1 METTTEYPLPKNS
14 YAAFD
19 AISMRNLIIERLN
32 DQGVFTDQ
40 NYIGSNLSCI
50 IDIVSYVFN
59 TLVFYLHKTS
69 NEATFTE
76 AQLFENMNRI
86 VRLLDYKPVG
96 FQTSTL
102 SFEASALNFN
112 DGFYTIPKYS
122 YVLVGEAP
130 FSFNEDISF
139 AIQNANTSG
148 TLIPLT
154 DVSNKK
160 LLFQGIF
167 REYPPYTAIGDNNEA
182 LVLNLDGVYIDH
194 FNVDVY
200 VYENKKQKWVQYK
213 EVPNLYIEQ
222 TYDRIY
228 EKRLNSDLRYEL
240 LFGDNINGRKL
251 DQGDV
256 VAVYYLESSGDR
268 GVVGPNS
275 AKNNFNGAVV
285 FSTATY
291 NNIQQDVNEE
301 KFVYLTSAQ
310 FRSIQF
316 DNQAGS
322 TLPKNFESV
331 DSIRKNA
338 PSQFKSQYRLV
349 TKSDYET
356 FIKTNFA
363 NFIADIKIFNN
374 WEYAAKYLRYFNDI
388 QVSPDAF
395 RQIVFNQISYSDA
408 CNFNNIYIC
417 ALPRISKGSTLK
429 YLLPAQKEIIST
441 SVNAVK
447 TINSEVT
454 FLDPIFK
461 ALTFGLP
468 ANNEVVVDDSIYCKL
483 KIIRS
488 TSSRRASK
496 SIIGDVIYAIEQFFD
511 PSNFKIGQ
519 KLDYT
524 LLTNQILLVDGVTG
538 IQTYREDTGEVYNG
552 LSLFMWNPNYPKLDK
567 TLVKSDVSLRE
578 FEFLYFDNLDG
589 LYDKIVIDEEPY
601 LTLN

>member
-19 AISMRNLIIERLN
+19 AISMRNLIIQRLN

-69 NEATFTE
+69 TEATFTE

-86 VRLLDYKPVG
+86 VKLLDYKPVG

-102 SFEASALNFN
+102 SFQASAYNFN

-122 YVLVGEAP
+122 YILVGEAP
-130 FSFNEDISF
+130 FSFNEDVSF
-139 AIQNANTSG
+139 AIQKTDP
-148 TLIPLT
+148 TDLLIPLI

-160 LLFQGIF
+160 LMFQGIF
-167 REYPPYTAIGDNNEA
+167 REYPPYTAIGDSNEA
-182 LVLNLDGVYIDH
+182 LVLNLDGVFIDH
-194 FNVDVY
+194 FNIDVY
-200 VYENKKQKWVQYK
+200 VFENKKQKWVQYK
-213 EVPNLYIEQ
+213 EVPSLFVEQ

-228 EKRLNSDLRYEL
+228 EKRLNSDLRYEI
-240 LFGDNINGRKL
+240 LFGDDINGRKL
-251 DQGDV
+251 QQGDV
-256 VAVYYLESSGDR
+256 IAVYYLESSGDR

-275 AKNNFNGAVV
+275 SNNNFNGAVI

-291 NNIQQDVNEE
+291 NNIQQDINEE

-310 FRSIQF
+310 FRNIRF

-349 TKSDYET
+349 TKPDYET
-356 FIKTNFA
+356 FVRTNFA

-374 WEYAAKYLRYFNDI
+374 WEYASKYLNYFNEI
-388 QVSPDAF
+388 QVSPTAF
-395 RQIVFNQISYSDA
+395 RQIVFNQIAYSDSS
-408 CNFNNIYIC
+408 NFNNVYIC

-429 YLLPAQKEIIST
+429 YLLPAQKEIILS
-441 SVNAVK
+441 SINSIK

-468 ANNEVVVDDSIYCKL
+468 ANNVININDTIFCKL
-483 KIIRS
+483 KIIRA
-488 TSSRRASK
+488 TNSRRASK
-496 SIIGDVIYAIEQFFD
+496 SIVGDVITAIEQFFD

-524 LLTNQILLVDGVTG
+524 LLTNQILAVNGVNG
-538 IQTYREDTGEVYNG
+538 IQTYREDTKEIYNG
-552 LSLFMWNPNYPKLDK
+552 LSLFMWNPTYPDLDK
-567 TLVKSDVSLRE
+567 TLIKSDAVMRE
-578 FEFLYFDNLDG
+578 FEFLYFDDLDG

-601 LTLN
+601 LTLE

>member
-102 SFEASALNFN
+102 SFEASALNFS

-139 AIQNANTSG
+139 AIQNAGTSVA
-148 TLIPLT
+148 LIPLT

-167 REYPPYTAIGDNNEA
+167 REYPPYTAIGDSNEA

-200 VYENKKQKWVQYK
+200 VFEHKKQKWVQYK

-228 EKRLNSDLRYEL
+228 EKRLNSDLR
-240 LFGDNINGRKL
+240 
-251 DQGDV
+251 
-256 VAVYYLESSGDR
+256 
-268 GVVGPNS
+268 
-275 AKNNFNGAVV
+275 
-285 FSTATY
+285 
-291 NNIQQDVNEE
+291 
-301 KFVYLTSAQ
+301 
-310 FRSIQF
+310 
-316 DNQAGS
+316 
-322 TLPKNFESV
+322 
-331 DSIRKNA
+331 
-338 PSQFKSQYRLV
+338 
-349 TKSDYET
+349 
-356 FIKTNFA
+356 
-363 NFIADIKIFNN
+363 
-374 WEYAAKYLRYFNDI
+374 
-388 QVSPDAF
+388 
-395 RQIVFNQISYSDA
+395 
-408 CNFNNIYIC
+408 
-417 ALPRISKGSTLK
+417 
-429 YLLPAQKEIIST
+429 
-441 SVNAVK
+441 
-447 TINSEVT
+447 
-454 FLDPIFK
+454 
-461 ALTFGLP
+461 
-468 ANNEVVVDDSIYCKL
+468 
-483 KIIRS
+483 
-488 TSSRRASK
+488 
-496 SIIGDVIYAIEQFFD
+496 
-511 PSNFKIGQ
+511 
-519 KLDYT
+519 
-524 LLTNQILLVDGVTG
+524 
-538 IQTYREDTGEVYNG
+538 
-552 LSLFMWNPNYPKLDK
+552 
-567 TLVKSDVSLRE
+567 
-578 FEFLYFDNLDG
+578 
-589 LYDKIVIDEEPY
+589 
-601 LTLN
+601 